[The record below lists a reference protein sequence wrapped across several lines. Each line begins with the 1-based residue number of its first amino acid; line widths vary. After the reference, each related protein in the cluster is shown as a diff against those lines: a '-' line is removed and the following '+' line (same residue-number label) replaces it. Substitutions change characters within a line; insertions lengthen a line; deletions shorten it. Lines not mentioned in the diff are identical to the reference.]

1 MSDDN
6 TYPSLSAYRVVECS
20 KCHGPA
26 LFGETFVDQ
35 TSNEQALMC
44 KNCTFGG
51 VMEY

>member
-20 KCHGPA
+20 KCHEPA
-26 LFGETFVDQ
+26 LFGEMFADRTTD
-35 TSNEQALMC
+35 EKAWKC

-51 VMEY
+51 MLEY